1 VDSQPGEHGLRGSII
16 NNQTNL
22 NGASVAGKILNE
34 VDSNNSRLKSWP
46 AYLFAGAV
54 TAATLGLRLALADQL
69 KNRPTLIVFTLPIML
84 SAYVGGLR
92 AGLLA
97 TGLAYFSASY
107 YLLPPFHSFRVASVV
122 DRWDL
127 FFVILAGVVISVLN
141 EALHLARHRAD
152 QAIRE
157 RAEEARRTSEARYR
171 TLFECAPDGIVIAD
185 PRGIYLDA
193 NGSICQMLG
202 YAREELIGLPSSR
215 IVAEAEAQHIQPAL
229 DAINTK
235 SPYHREWQFRR
246 KDGSAFD
253 GAVIATQMPDGN
265 VLAMIRDVTAHKQS
279 EAALRD
285 SEQKLRKVIDG
296 LGPNTFIGLMSTE
309 GILIEANRPALA
321 AAGLSL
327 AEVLGKPFDQ
337 TYWWGYSEPVQ
348 EQLRTAMARA
358 ALGEPTRYN
367 VQLRVAGG
375 SLVWA
380 DFSLNPVRDASGRV
394 TYIVPSANIIDERV
408 LAEEALLQAGALQR
422 AIFNSANFSSIATDA
437 KGVIQIFNVGAE
449 RMLGYTAAEVMNQ
462 ITPADI
468 SDPQEVIVRAEALSV
483 ELGTPITP
491 GFEALVFK
499 ASRGIEDIYELTYI
513 RKDGKHRHRR
523 KGSDSNFQRRGRAD
537 AGLHRHRGDE
547 QNDAGGLS
555 RAAGSDHPRQSV
567 ERRIRHPDCAGVRSP
582 GLQGLARDRGHL
594 RADQSPQRRK
604 PVSRSDLSDGAARRP
619 GRHHRLSVDRHGQ
632 HRAPTGR
639 RRAEEARPALAR
651 PAVLH
656 AFAYRIQH

>member
-1 VDSQPGEHGLRGSII
+1 M
-16 NNQTNL
+16 
-22 NGASVAGKILNE
+22 
-34 VDSNNSRLKSWP
+34 
-46 AYLFAGAV
+46 V

-69 KNRPTLIVFTLPIML
+69 KDRPTLIVFTLPIML

-97 TGLAYFSASY
+97 TVLAYFSAGY
-107 YLLPPFHSFRVASVV
+107 YLLPPFHSFWIASVV

-127 FFVILAGVVISVLN
+127 FFLIFAGVVISLLN
-141 EALHLARHRAD
+141 EALHRARHRAD

-157 RAEEARRTSEARYR
+157 RAEETHRTSEERYR

-185 PRGIYLDA
+185 PKGIYLDA
-193 NGSICQMLG
+193 NGSICEMLG
-202 YAREELIGLPSSR
+202 YTREELIGLPSSR
-215 IVAEAEAQHIQPAL
+215 IVAEAEAQHIEPAL
-229 DAINTK
+229 NAINSK

-246 KDGSAFD
+246 KDGSSFQ

-265 VLAMIRDVTAHKQS
+265 VLAMIRDVTAHKQV

-296 LGPNTFIGLMSTE
+296 LGPNTFIGLMSIE

-358 ALGEPTRYN
+358 AMGEPARYN

-380 DFSLNPVRDASGRV
+380 DFSLNPVLDASGRV
-394 TYIVPSANIIDERV
+394 TYIVPSANVIDERV
-408 LAEEALLQAGALQR
+408 RAEDALVKAGALQN

-449 RMLGYTAAEVMNQ
+449 RMLGYTAAEVMNK

-468 SDPQEVIVRAEALSV
+468 SDPQELIARAKSLSV
-483 ELGTPITP
+483 ELATPITQ
-491 GFEALVFK
+491 GF
-499 ASRGIEDIYELTYI
+499 
-513 RKDGKHRHRR
+513 
-523 KGSDSNFQRRGRAD
+523 
-537 AGLHRHRGDE
+537 
-547 QNDAGGLS
+547 
-555 RAAGSDHPRQSV
+555 
-567 ERRIRHPDCAGVRSP
+567 
-582 GLQGLARDRGHL
+582 
-594 RADQSPQRRK
+594 
-604 PVSRSDLSDGAARRP
+604 
-619 GRHHRLSVDRHGQ
+619 
-632 HRAPTGR
+632 
-639 RRAEEARPALAR
+639 
-651 PAVLH
+651 
-656 AFAYRIQH
+656 